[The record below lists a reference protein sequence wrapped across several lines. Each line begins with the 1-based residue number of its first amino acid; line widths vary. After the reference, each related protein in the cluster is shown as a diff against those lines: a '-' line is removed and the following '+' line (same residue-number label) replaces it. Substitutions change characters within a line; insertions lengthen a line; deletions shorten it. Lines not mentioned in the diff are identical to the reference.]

1 MKKIIILLM
10 LIISSTLLTGCELFG
25 MFRVLKADLEDV
37 KVFTI
42 EDEEIIGQWA
52 QDYDVE
58 DYFYEQDLSFK
69 YIYQMNS
76 PRPIYEYY
84 QIDSATPISVQIEFQ
99 LRINEKYVFES
110 IQLTTGRTNQTVIYK
125 LDDLGVTYT
134 IDGRKVNVRITTN
147 EFSSSDVLTI
157 DQIKCLEVETDDP
170 IYAGLNNSS
179 RPGSILGVFIKI
191 EQ

>member
-1 MKKIIILLM
+1 M

-25 MFRVLKADLEDV
+25 MFRVLKADLEDI
-37 KVFTI
+37 KVFTV

-58 DYFYEQDLSFK
+58 DYFYEQDISFK

-170 IYAGLNNSS
+170 IYASLNNSS

-191 EQ
+191 E